1 MPDIYISRVK
11 LSDGSTYAIIK
22 DAEAR
27 SDISTLLGTHALAAI
42 GAAGWLGVDNAVT
55 TDGQGVVTGGKI
67 KEYVDAQ
74 VGSINKFDIVV
85 CEANAAKIP
94 AGAIYRDGSTVIVG
108 TMPAGPQ
115 QDPEHTTT
123 MYKIYLVKDDSI
135 QDGAYSEWITIRSGT
150 EGSYTYTWEKIGS
163 TAADF
168 DDYVKKTTKIA
179 GIDLQDDITVSE
191 LQGTLKLAG
200 FAYADTG
207 SGTVSTI
214 DSITMD
220 PITVSGDISISSTS
234 VTATLT
240 KTDYQPSGSVA
251 GEVSTPTINLTKST
265 VTYATGLNKGSAVV
279 AALEGVVV
287 SVGTA
292 TAPPSSTTDP
302 WNDYETLIFT
312 TASTH
317 NVMDYTVTA
326 STATFDNVTNATAT
340 KPSWSGSFTG
350 NTAEDIIVTGVTY
363 DKASGNAQFAQTIT
377 PTVATYTRTSK
388 VVTVT
393 PNVTATTTVTPP
405 ANN

>member
-1 MPDIYISRVK
+1 MPDYISRIK
-11 LSDGSTYAIIK
+11 LSNGSYVLIK
-22 DAEAR
+22 DSKAQ
-27 SDISTLLGTHALAAI
+27 SDISTLLGSHALAAI

-55 TDGQGVVTGGKI
+55 ADGQGVVTGGKI

-85 CEANAAKIP
+85 CEAVANKIP
-94 AGAIYRDGSTVIVG
+94 VGAIYKDGATEITG
-108 TMPAGPQ
+108 TMPASA
-115 QDPEHTTT
+115 DT

-135 QDGAYSEWITIRSGT
+135 QDGAYSEWISIRSGT
-150 EGSYTYTWEKIGS
+150 DPNYTYTWEKIGS
-163 TAADF
+163 TAANF
-168 DDYVKKTTKIA
+168 NDYVKKTTKIA

-191 LQGTLKLAG
+191 LQVALKLAG

-207 SGTVSTI
+207 TGSVSTI

-220 PITVSGDISISSTS
+220 PITVSGDISTSSSTA
-234 VTATLT
+234 TATLT
-240 KTDYQPSGSVA
+240 KADYQPSGSVD

-312 TASTH
+312 NASTH

-340 KPSWSGSFTG
+340 KPTWGGTFTG
-350 NTAEDIIVTGVTY
+350 STVTGALVTGVTY
-363 DKASGNAQFAQTIT
+363 DKASGNAQFSQTIT
-377 PTVATYTRTSK
+377 PTVSTYTRTNK